1 MGSATGVG
9 YIGAL
14 KLTPS
19 FTFTPKPCE
28 ESILTDRCKQKLLKS
43 GAVYDDF
50 TPKFSCTPEE
60 YNSEYVSFF
69 GPGFSLPINLPGSGE
84 GEHRTA
90 IGRMIAL
97 RAPDKPGFNEM
108 LISNQNKVFRHVR
121 QAIHRYKL
129 HFESRINR
137 CMPDESYPL
146 WRDAPHA
153 KKAERVECDK
163 TNCDIGHDFIDD
175 KKPVVFKL
183 KPYEKLPDGKK
194 RGVGNLG
201 THRTAAT
208 AHVFSYI
215 KEAMEGEYTSG
226 NYTFEFVKTP
236 AKSTLVEVF
245 TKLLNPRKGKA
256 YYPYFSDDCC
266 VAAHCADG
274 IVYFNGD
281 IKQCD
286 GSHYTKLLDEIR
298 DFLANTRGQ
307 KNEHADAVNRA
318 FAYLGRPAVFKN
330 KNKLYKEFVK
340 YCFTSKRMYSGFAGT
355 TVTNNFA
362 NLIIGFC
369 LQKRVPDPSLF
380 TKEEYKRQ
388 YRLAAED
395 AGYLVKVQECN
406 LPEDLQFLKHFPT
419 EVDGE
424 IVACMGLGVEVRG
437 FAMFDGDLPGRGSYG
452 ARAKTFISEVVESR
466 SNWGNHVLRD
476 AMNTLVV
483 PKTSKVLMTGVAYAN
498 TLKTLVEKSIGAAD
512 VFIPLSSL
520 EKRYKIP
527 ACWIVDLCQLIKE
540 AKQGELITHPA
551 AVAFY
556 TIDYG

>member
-28 ESILTDRCKQKLLKS
+28 ESILTSTCRTTLLKS
-43 GAVYDDF
+43 GTVYEDF

-69 GPGFSLPINLPGSGE
+69 GPGFALPINLPGSGE

-97 RAPDKPGFNEM
+97 RAPEKPGYNEF
-108 LISNQNKVFRHVR
+108 LISNQEKVFKHVR
-121 QAIHRYKL
+121 HALHSYKL

-137 CMPDESYPL
+137 VMPDESYPL
-146 WRDAPHA
+146 WRDQAHN
-153 KKAERVECDK
+153 KKAERVECHLE
-163 TNCDIGHDFIDD
+163 NCDIGHDAVDD
-175 KKPVVFKL
+175 DKPVVVKL
-183 KPYEKLPDGKK
+183 KPFEKLPDGKK
-194 RGVGNLG
+194 RCVGNLG

-215 KEAMEGEYTSG
+215 KEAMEGEYIHQ

-236 AKSTLVEVF
+236 AKNVLVSVF
-245 TKLLNPRKGKA
+245 TKLLNPKFGTA

-266 VAAHCADG
+266 VSAHCRDG

-286 GSHYTKLLDEIR
+286 GSHYTKLLDSIR

-307 KNEHADAVNRA
+307 KNEHFEAVTRA
-318 FAYLGRPAVFKN
+318 FDYLGQPAIFKN
-330 KNKLYKEFVK
+330 KNKRHKQKVK
-340 YCFTSKRMYSGFAGT
+340 YSFTSKRMYSGFAGT

-369 LQKRVPDPSLF
+369 LQKRVPNPGLI
-380 TKEEYKRQ
+380 TREEYKRQ

-406 LPEDLQFLKHFPT
+406 CPEDLQFLKHFT
-419 EVDGE
+419 TIVDGE
-424 IVACMGLGVEVRG
+424 VVVCMGLGVEVRG

-452 ARAKTFISEVVESR
+452 ARARTFLSDVVESR
-466 SNWGNHVLRD
+466 ANWGNHVLRD
-476 AMNTLVV
+476 AMNTLVI
-483 PKTSKVLMTGVAYAN
+483 PRETKVLMTGAAYASSL
-498 TLKTLVEKSIGAAD
+498 TTQIEKSVGATD
-512 VFIPLSSL
+512 VFIPLVSL

-527 ACWIVDLCQLIKE
+527 SCLIVELCQLIVD

-556 TIDYG
+556 SIDYG